1 MASLKK
7 EEKLE
12 QERPVLEWL
21 KAKGFATPEVKTI
34 GKAHILATFQAHQQ
48 AITEAVRDG
57 GDKITKS
64 MSIQKLVEMFKKY
77 DVMSMDL

>member
-34 GKAHILATFQAHQQ
+34 GKAHILAAFQEHQQ

-57 GDKITKS
+57 EKITKS
-64 MSIQKLVEMFKKY
+64 MSIQKLVEIFKKI
-77 DVMSMDL
+77 